1 MKTST
6 LAYRGLQ
13 VLGWLRDRADDISSA
28 FTLGWSHTALWLKA
42 AAIIGGL
49 ATAALLLGW
58 AGDLGLQA
66 AHALPWPTQKVADP
80 TGLLATVDQPVRHY
94 LNTHTAQLPVTATT
108 AYALWQAIGALALVL
123 GFFRSS
129 GGRILWLLWGAFTVT
144 AVFTATPAPGREV
157 AAAIA
162 ALGWAALSLF
172 ALRGIS
178 LSPTALIHVHVP
190 APPAPPAP
198 QIHATIHVPHQ
209 APAPPVLKPFDPQQP
224 PSLN

>member
-13 VLGWLRDRADDISSA
+13 AVSWLRDRADDISSA
-28 FTLGWSHTALWLKA
+28 ATHGWSHTALWLKA
-42 AAIIGGL
+42 TAVISGL
-49 ATAALLLGW
+49 ATTALLLGW
-58 AGDLGLQA
+58 AGSLGLQA
-66 AHALPWPTQKVADP
+66 AHALPWPTQKVTDP
-80 TGLLATVDQPVRHY
+80 TGLLATIDQPVRRY

-123 GFFRSS
+123 GFCRSS
-129 GGRILWLLWGAFTVT
+129 GGRILWLLWGAFTVA
-144 AVFTATPAPGREV
+144 AVFTTTPAPGREV
-157 AAAIA
+157 ATAITT
-162 ALGWAALSLF
+162 LGWAALSLF

-178 LSPTALIHVHVP
+178 LTPTALINVHVQ

>member
-6 LAYRGLQ
+6 LAYCGLQ
-13 VLGWLRDRADDISSA
+13 VLGWLRDRADDINSA
-28 FTLGWSHTALWLKA
+28 VTLGWSHTALWLKA
-42 AAIIGGL
+42 AVVIGGL

-58 AGDLGLQA
+58 TGHLGLQA

-80 TGLLATVDQPVRHY
+80 TGLLATVDQPVRRY
-94 LNTHTAQLPVTATT
+94 LNTHTAHLPVTPTT
-108 AYALWQAIGALALVL
+108 AYALWQATGALALVL

-129 GGRILWLLWGAFTVT
+129 GGRILWLLWGAFTV
-144 AVFTATPAPGREV
+144 AIVFTGTPAPGREI
-157 AAAIA
+157 AAGIA
-162 ALGWAALSLF
+162 ALGWAALSLL

-178 LSPTALIHVHVP
+178 LSPTAFINVHVQ

>member
-13 VLGWLRDRADDISSA
+13 ALGWLRDRADDISSA

-42 AAIIGGL
+42 AAVAGGL

-58 AGDLGLQA
+58 AGGLGLQA

-108 AYALWQAIGALALVL
+108 AYALWQAIGALALIL
-123 GFFRSS
+123 GFCRSS
-129 GGRILWLLWGAFTVT
+129 GGRILWLLWGAFTVA

-162 ALGWAALSLF
+162 ALGWAALSLL

-178 LSPTALIHVHVP
+178 LSPTAFIHVHVQ

-198 QIHATIHVPHQ
+198 QVHTAVHVPRP